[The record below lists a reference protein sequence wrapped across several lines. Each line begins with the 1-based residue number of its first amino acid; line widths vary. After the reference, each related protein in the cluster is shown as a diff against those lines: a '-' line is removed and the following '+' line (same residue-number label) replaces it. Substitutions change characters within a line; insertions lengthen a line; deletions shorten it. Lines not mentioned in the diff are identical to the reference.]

1 MRTFHRVDARRV
13 TLVSP
18 PQAKERLPVGESIA
32 VIGWLVPALLERG
45 HLVRYGAEHSL
56 LISFPLSAPFRRPG
70 TLNPLDDASSAVP
83 NAARGMLISS

>member
-32 VIGWLVPALLERG
+32 VIAGL
-45 HLVRYGAEHSL
+45 SL
-56 LISFPLSAPFRRPG
+56 LSW
-70 TLNPLDDASSAVP
+70 SAVILF
-83 NAARGMLISS
+83 AMALSTAF